1 MKKMRQTYEEK
12 CRQFWRKEIDANQE
26 DSRRLWRALNGVMGA
41 TSGGEIGTLSADD
54 FAKFF

>member
-1 MKKMRQTYEEK
+1 MRQTYEEK